1 MKEVLNVRHP
11 YLYVS
16 KESTSKVIIAQQKAY
31 FFLHLWG
38 IVDTSESPASCSFVI
53 LVPEHN

>member
-1 MKEVLNVRHP
+1 MMSHENA
-11 YLYVS
+11 LYVS